1 MKEILK
7 VFRFEFGQK
16 LKEKSFYITT
26 IIIAL
31 VVFLLAA
38 SPAIFGLFSGDET
51 ENTQVEDAQ
60 DYQDSEIIELSK
72 LGIVINGEIS
82 DTLIPELEKEYEVV
96 EYKSEEELK
105 KAVESDEIEEG
116 AVIQNDLEAT
126 VYSKTANALNPS
138 EYSQLDYL
146 MKDNYKYNVMLK
158 EYNISREDFEK
169 IDNIYPN
176 ISYESLGRNNL
187 ASYIVSYVSIMFMY
201 FMIILQ
207 GQLIATSVARE
218 KDNRTM
224 ELLITT
230 VKPKSLIWGKV
241 LAGVVISLITFL
253 AIIVAGGLGLSI
265 TLMKTPQLLEM
276 LKAIDF
282 NLGVKDLVIFVD
294 FLLLGVTLYYLIY
307 AALGSLVSKL
317 DELNQALTP
326 ITVIVVIAFMLPMF
340 SLSSPDSILMKVLS
354 FIPFT
359 SPLAMFVRYQM
370 SDVPTMEL
378 LISTGLLLVTLILVS
393 ILASK
398 IYRAGTL
405 NYGNKMNIFKALKS
419 DKE

>member
-187 ASYIVSYVSIMFMY
+187 ASYIVSYVFIMFMY

-326 ITVIVVIAFMLPMF
+326 ITVIAVIAFMLPMF

>member
-326 ITVIVVIAFMLPMF
+326 ITVIAVIAFMLPMF

>member
-378 LISTGLLLVTLILVS
+378 LISTGLLLVTLIFVS

>member
-1 MKEILK
+1 MKEMLK
-7 VFRFEFGQK
+7 VFRFEFSQK

-38 SPAIFGLFSGDET
+38 SPAIIGIFSGDDT
-51 ENTQVEDAQ
+51 ENAKVEESGKEG
-60 DYQDSEIIELSK
+60 SESIPLSR
-72 LGIVINGEIS
+72 LGIVINGQIS
-82 DTLIPELEKEYEVV
+82 DTLIPELEKVYEVV
-96 EYKSEEELK
+96 EYKSENELK

-116 AVIQNDLEAT
+116 AVIQNDLESIL
-126 VYSKTANALNPS
+126 YSKQTNAFGIGDS
-138 EYSQLDYL
+138 KFDDL
-146 MKDNYKYNVMLK
+146 MKNNYKYNIMLK
-158 EYNISREDFEK
+158 EYNISRKDFEK
-169 IDNIYPN
+169 IDNVYPN
-176 ISYESLGRNNL
+176 ISHESLGRNNI
-187 ASYIVSYVSIMFMY
+187 ASYIVSYASIMFMY

-207 GQLIATSVARE
+207 GQMIATSVARE

-253 AIIVAGGLGLSI
+253 AIVVAGVLGFSI
-265 TLMKTPQLLEM
+265 TLMKDPQLLEM
-276 LKAIDF
+276 LKTIDF
-282 NLGVKDLVIFVD
+282 TLGIQDFVIFVD

-326 ITVIVVIAFMLPMF
+326 ITVIIVIAFMLPMMN
-340 SLSSPDSILMKVLS
+340 LSMPDSILMKILS
-354 FIPFT
+354 FVPFT

-370 SDVPTMEL
+370 TNVTTIEL
-378 LISTGLLLVTLILVS
+378 LISTGILLVTLILVS

-405 NYGNKMNIFKALKS
+405 NYGNRMKLFKALKT
-419 DKE
+419 KEE

>member
-146 MKDNYKYNVMLK
+146 MKDNYKYNVVLK

>member
-201 FMIILQ
+201 FMIIVQ

>member
-1 MKEILK
+1 MKEMLK
-7 VFRFEFGQK
+7 VFRFEFSQK

-38 SPAIFGLFSGDET
+38 SPAIIGIFSGDDT
-51 ENTQVEDAQ
+51 ENVKVEESGKE
-60 DYQDSEIIELSK
+60 DSESIPLSK
-72 LGIVINGEIS
+72 LGIVINGQIS
-82 DTLIPELEKEYEVV
+82 DTLIPELEKVYEVV
-96 EYKSEEELK
+96 EYKSENELK

-116 AVIQNDLEAT
+116 AVIQNDLESIL
-126 VYSKTANALNPS
+126 YSKQTNAFGIGDS
-138 EYSQLDYL
+138 KFDDL
-146 MKDNYKYNVMLK
+146 MKNNYKYNIMLK
-158 EYNISREDFEK
+158 EYNISRKDFEK
-169 IDNIYPN
+169 IDNVYPN
-176 ISYESLGRNNL
+176 ISHESLGRNNI
-187 ASYIVSYVSIMFMY
+187 ASYIVSYASIMFMY

-207 GQLIATSVARE
+207 GQMIATSVARE

-241 LAGVVISLITFL
+241 IAGVVISLITFL
-253 AIIVAGGLGLSI
+253 AIVVAGVLGFSI
-265 TLMKTPQLLEM
+265 TLMKDPQLLEM
-276 LKAIDF
+276 LKTIDF
-282 NLGVKDLVIFVD
+282 TLGIQDFVIFVD

-326 ITVIVVIAFMLPMF
+326 ITVIIVIAFMLPMMN
-340 SLSSPDSILMKVLS
+340 LSMPDSILMKILS
-354 FIPFT
+354 FVPFT

-370 SDVPTMEL
+370 TNVTTIEL
-378 LISTGLLLVTLILVS
+378 LISTGILLVTLILVS

-405 NYGNKMNIFKALKS
+405 NYGNRMKLFKALKT
-419 DKE
+419 KEE

>member
-1 MKEILK
+1 MKEMLK
-7 VFRFEFGQK
+7 VFRFEFSQK

-38 SPAIFGLFSGDET
+38 SPAIIGIFSGDDT
-51 ENTQVEDAQ
+51 ENVKVEESGKE
-60 DYQDSEIIELSK
+60 DSESIPLSK
-72 LGIVINGEIS
+72 LGIVINGQIS
-82 DTLIPELEKEYEVV
+82 DTLIPELEKVYEVV
-96 EYKSEEELK
+96 EYKSENELK

-116 AVIQNDLEAT
+116 AVIQNDLESIL
-126 VYSKTANALNPS
+126 YSKQTNAFGIGDS
-138 EYSQLDYL
+138 KFDDL
-146 MKDNYKYNVMLK
+146 MKNNYKYNIMLK
-158 EYNISREDFEK
+158 EYNISRKDFEK
-169 IDNIYPN
+169 IDNVYPN
-176 ISYESLGRNNL
+176 ISHESLGRNNI
-187 ASYIVSYVSIMFMY
+187 ASYIVSYASIMFMY

-207 GQLIATSVARE
+207 GQMIATSVARE

-253 AIIVAGGLGLSI
+253 AIVVAGVLGFSI
-265 TLMKTPQLLEM
+265 TLMKDPQLLEM

-282 NLGVKDLVIFVD
+282 NLGIQDFVIFVD

-326 ITVIVVIAFMLPMF
+326 ITVIIVIAFMLPMMN
-340 SLSSPDSILMKVLS
+340 LSMPDSILMKILS
-354 FIPFT
+354 FVPFT

-370 SDVPTMEL
+370 TNVTTIEL
-378 LISTGLLLVTLILVS
+378 LISTGILLVTLILVS

-405 NYGNKMNIFKALKS
+405 NYGNRMKLFKALKT
-419 DKE
+419 KEE

>member
-1 MKEILK
+1 MKEMLK
-7 VFRFEFGQK
+7 VFRFEFSQK

-38 SPAIFGLFSGDET
+38 SPAIIGIFSGDDT
-51 ENTQVEDAQ
+51 ENAKVEESGKEG
-60 DYQDSEIIELSK
+60 SESIPLSR
-72 LGIVINGEIS
+72 LGIVINGQIS
-82 DTLIPELEKEYEVV
+82 DTLIPELEKVYEVV
-96 EYKSEEELK
+96 EYKSENELK

-116 AVIQNDLEAT
+116 AVIQNDLESIL
-126 VYSKTANALNPS
+126 YSKQTNAFGIGDS
-138 EYSQLDYL
+138 KFDDL
-146 MKDNYKYNVMLK
+146 MKNNYKYNIMLK
-158 EYNISREDFEK
+158 EYNISRKDFEK
-169 IDNIYPN
+169 IDNVYPN
-176 ISYESLGRNNL
+176 ISHESLGRNNI
-187 ASYIVSYVSIMFMY
+187 ASYIVSYASIMFMY

-207 GQLIATSVARE
+207 GQMIATSVARE

-253 AIIVAGGLGLSI
+253 AIVVAGVLGFSI
-265 TLMKTPQLLEM
+265 TLMKDPQLLEM

-282 NLGVKDLVIFVD
+282 NLGIQDFVIFVD

-326 ITVIVVIAFMLPMF
+326 ITVIIVIAFMLPMMN
-340 SLSSPDSILMKVLS
+340 LSMPDSILMKILS
-354 FIPFT
+354 FVPFT

-370 SDVPTMEL
+370 TNVTTIEL
-378 LISTGLLLVTLILVS
+378 LISTGILLVTLILVS

-405 NYGNKMNIFKALKS
+405 NYGNRMKLFKALKT
-419 DKE
+419 KEE

>member
-187 ASYIVSYVSIMFMY
+187 ASYIVSYVFIMFMY